1 MATLKLTIFKAKVLK
16 DGRHKIRVA
25 ICHKQETCYIV
36 TRFII
41 DSLSQF
47 KNGQVVKRSDAP
59 IINTKLR
66 SMMNELQERLDGIKN
81 QSLYSC
87 KQIKNMLESG
97 IEAKEKTN
105 ITYQKACEIFIESLK
120 KEGRNS
126 YAVLIER
133 SCRYFTEFT
142 KGEMMMSDITPGMIE
157 GFSQFLKNNKKIG
170 NTTIGMMMSQLKA
183 VINRGINS
191 GEVKY
196 DIHPF
201 AKKKIPKSPTRE
213 LDISLESLNIIRC
226 SNPKEKKYI
235 VARDVFMLSFY
246 LGGMNLIDIMNSKFD
261 GDKVSF
267 VRMKTRFKTETEQ
280 TCILP
285 IIAPAK
291 EIIDRWINRKTS
303 KLDFGYKFSYHNFS
317 RYVCRSLSALSN
329 DLGVK
334 EKLVFYSA
342 RKSFAQYAFDLGIP
356 DSIINYCLAHSD
368 SGRGIVR
375 YYTKTRFKQAEIAI
389 NRVVDY
395 INNPIKYKEY
405 IEMKADMMLMRI

>member
-16 DGRHKIRVA
+16 DGKHKIRVA

-87 KQIKNMLESG
+87 KQIKNMLESR

-285 IIAPAK
+285 IIGPAK